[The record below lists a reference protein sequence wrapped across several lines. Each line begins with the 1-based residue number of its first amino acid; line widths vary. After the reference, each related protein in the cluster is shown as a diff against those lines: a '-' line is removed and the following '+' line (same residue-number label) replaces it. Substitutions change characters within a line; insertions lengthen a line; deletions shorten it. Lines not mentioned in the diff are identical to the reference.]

1 MKKSAKI
8 AIGAVVVIAL
18 GALILPRFLKP
29 KEQSEA
35 VAAPVV
41 RVQNPQTGN
50 IELSTGLIGKVEPSD
65 LVYIIPK
72 MGGEVT
78 EVLVKAGDV
87 VTEGQLLC
95 RIDTKQVDSAKLNL
109 DAATIALNDART
121 NLARMQVLY
130 QSGDISA
137 QAFEQVQSGVQSAQI
152 QYDGAKLAYDMQVEY
167 SNITAPISGVVEN
180 TWVQILSSR
189 RIKCAASKSSVSEE
203 KRPSS
208 SEMLKVW

>member
-78 EVLVKAGDV
+78 EVLV
-87 VTEGQLLC
+87 TPS
-95 RIDTKQVDSAKLNL
+95 RW
-109 DAATIALNDART
+109 
-121 NLARMQVLY
+121 
-130 QSGDISA
+130 
-137 QAFEQVQSGVQSAQI
+137 
-152 QYDGAKLAYDMQVEY
+152 
-167 SNITAPISGVVEN
+167 TAPS
-180 TWVQILSSR
+180 
-189 RIKCAASKSSVSEE
+189 
-203 KRPSS
+203 
-208 SEMLKVW
+208 